1 MKYNKLGDSGI
12 KVSEICLGSMTWGTQ
27 NSEIEGH
34 AQMDLSI
41 ERGVNF
47 IDTAEMYPVNP
58 ITAQGAGRTEEII
71 GTWLK
76 SRKNRDKVII
86 ATKIVGRGSNT
97 IRDGSGATR
106 QSIKI
111 AVEDSLKRL
120 QTDYIDLYQI
130 HWPNRNSYHFRQSW
144 NYNPAKKQ
152 NINETSDYI
161 YEALEAFQ
169 RMIEAGKIRT
179 IGLSNESC
187 WGTAKFL
194 EIASAND
201 LPRVVSI
208 QNEYNLLDRK
218 YDLDLAELTANEKVG
233 LLAFSPL
240 AAGILSGKYQG
251 DKTPPG
257 SRRNFSKDLGGRYT
271 PEVIPV
277 IDEYLQVARKHGLDC
292 CQMAIAFCLGR
303 PFMTSAIIGAT
314 KIEDLKV
321 CIDSAGISLS
331 REVLKDIAAVHRRSP
346 NPMG

>member
-1 MKYNKLGDSGI
+1 MRYNKLGDSGI

-27 NSEIEGH
+27 NSETEGH
-34 AQMDLSI
+34 AQMDVAL

-58 ITAQGAGRTEEII
+58 ITAETAGRTEAII
-71 GTWLK
+71 GTWLA

-97 IRDGSGATR
+97 VRDGSGVTR
-106 QSIKI
+106 DSIQI
-111 AVEDSLKRL
+111 AVENSLKRL

-144 NYNPAKKQ
+144 HFNPAKQ
-152 NINETSDYI
+152 NVKATCDYI
-161 YEALEAFQ
+161 YEALDSFQ
-169 RMIEAGKIRT
+169 RLIDAGKIRS

-187 WGTAKFL
+187 WGTSKFL
-194 EIASAND
+194 EIAHANG

-218 YDLDLAELTANEKVG
+218 YDLDLAELTANENVG

-240 AAGILSGKYQG
+240 AAGILSGQYQG

-257 SRRNFSKDLGGRYT
+257 SRRTFSKDLGGRYT
-271 PEVIPV
+271 SQVIPV
-277 IDEYLQVARKHGLDC
+277 IDEYLRVATKHGLDC
-292 CQMAIAFCLGR
+292 CQMAIAFCLTR

-314 KIEDLKV
+314 KMHQLEA
-321 CIDSAGISLS
+321 CIDAANLSLS
-331 REVLKDIAAVHRRSP
+331 REVLKDIAAVYRNFP